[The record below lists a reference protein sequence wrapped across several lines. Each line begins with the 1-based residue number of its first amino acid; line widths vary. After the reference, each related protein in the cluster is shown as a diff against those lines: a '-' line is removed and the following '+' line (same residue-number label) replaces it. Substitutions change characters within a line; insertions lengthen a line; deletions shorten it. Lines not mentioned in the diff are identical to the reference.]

1 MYGTEIDLLH
11 NLYNKINNYENA
23 GAHNLVL
30 ENSLKLFELASTSP
44 NDSIKVEYRCKSLFF
59 QLDYYRD
66 RNGVEFDRIF
76 QMLKNEIRPDVPLS
90 FAIQYGIY
98 INEYEFYKEKIQIST
113 RSMC

>member
-59 QLDYYRD
+59 SWIIIETEMVWSLTEYSKCLKMR
-66 RNGVEFDRIF
+66 FD
-76 QMLKNEIRPDVPLS
+76 QM
-90 FAIQYGIY
+90 FH
-98 INEYEFYKEKIQIST
+98 
-113 RSMC
+113 